1 MYIGFNLRLDENAD
15 IFGGLENY
23 ERLQEIGENHLNAQ
37 KAIFKEELE
46 SYVVDNIIDG
56 TKMQDE
62 WFPQIEADV
71 FISHS
76 GKDDELASALA
87 GWMYETFG
95 LRCFI
100 DANVWGYSKT
110 LLDKMNSKLSNKRRD
125 KDGGYLYDYKSCN
138 QVSQHVNMML
148 SIALQ
153 KMIDK
158 VEAIILLNTDN
169 SVKVCSDSHME
180 ETYSP
185 WIYAEISCTQF
196 VRKKPL
202 LAYRNYCTVNSVYF
216 GVIESV
222 QFAMHSAISYTVSLK
237 HLKPLAED
245 DLVKWEREL
254 LLNSQNYEYE
264 LDALYEIVCPDE
276 VKDTKKLF
284 GLLENREL
292 RMLQQAYLAHDVNDK
307 EWENVQNIWKR
318 IALSGLPC
326 CQDCDRFRYMRRYE

>member
-1 MYIGFNLRLDENAD
+1 MYIGFNLQIDENAE
-15 IFGGLENY
+15 IFDGLENY
-23 ERLQEIGENHLNAQ
+23 ERLQHVGQEHLNNQ
-37 KAIFKEELE
+37 KALFNEELE
-46 SYVVDNIIDG
+46 DYVVADRING
-56 TKMQDE
+56 TKIQDE

-158 VEAIILLNTDN
+158 VEAIILLNTN
-169 SVKVCSDSHME
+169 SSVKVCSDSHME

-202 LAYRNYCTVNSVYF
+202 LTYRDYGTVYKEYF
-216 GVIESV
+216 GVTESV

-237 HLKPLAED
+237 HFKPLDED
-245 DLVKWEREL
+245 NLLEWRRECFA
-254 LLNSQNYEYE
+254 NSQNYEYK
-264 LDALYEIVCPDE
+264 LDALYQIIGSDE
-276 VKDTKKLF
+276 VKNTRKLF
-284 GLLENREL
+284 GVLTDEEIRTLK
-292 RMLQQAYLAHDVNDK
+292 QAYLTQDVSDK
-307 EWENVQNIWKR
+307 ECENVQSVWER
-318 IALSGLPC
+318 IVLNGLRY
-326 CQDCDRFRYMRRYE
+326 CQECDRFAKLRE